1 MIALDRW
8 WYIFFPL
15 DNPKD
20 VWALFESNKAD
31 LGFIEAGG
39 IVCLRYVNRTA
50 LK

>member
-8 WYIFFPL
+8 GYNLFPL
-15 DNPKD
+15 DDPKD
-20 VWALFESNKAD
+20 VGTLFESNKAD